1 MPDFRILIV
10 EDSPTQAEGL
20 RYFLEENELDAEI
33 ARSAEAAL
41 EILAERRFDIV
52 LSDVMMP
59 GLNGY
64 ELCVRIKSMEA
75 PPAVILLTSQNHP
88 GDVVRGLAAGADN
101 YITKPYDPGQL
112 LARIERVRGA
122 IGQVEAAGS
131 ATSDVEFL
139 GENFSIGADRPQI
152 LGFLLAAFEDLAR
165 SNTELEAS
173 KRAAESATRARDEVL
188 ATVSHD
194 LRNPLAT
201 IYTSAAMMLEMSVS
215 EHIRTQQ
222 IALIHR
228 TANRMMRLLED
239 LLDVS
244 RMDAGHFSVNREA
257 QPIGDI
263 MGDVLEM
270 LQPVA
275 AAQGLSIMED
285 IVAPET
291 QVLADRNRLIQAI
304 TNVTANAVK
313 FTPAGGTISLAT
325 RNDAEMVTLEIT
337 DTGAGIPA
345 HHLPHIF
352 NRFYQV
358 EGGPTKTGAG
368 LGLAIV
374 KGIVEAHGGTVE
386 VRSTVGEGTTFS
398 ITLPRG

>member
-1 MPDFRILIV
+1 MDDFRILIV

-20 RYFLEENELDAEI
+20 RYFLEENELDAEV
-33 ARSAEAAL
+33 ARSAEQAL
-41 EILAERRFDIV
+41 LILAERRFDLV

-64 ELCVRIKSMEA
+64 ELCVRIKGMDA

-112 LARIERVRGA
+112 LARIERVRGTL
-122 IGQVEAAGS
+122 GRTENAGP
-131 ATSDVEFL
+131 TSDVEFL
-139 GENFSIGADRPQI
+139 GETFSIAADRPQI

-244 RMDAGHFSVNREA
+244 RMDAGHFSVNLTS

-263 MGDVLEM
+263 IGDVLEM
-270 LQPVA
+270 LEPIA
-275 AAQGLSIMED
+275 AAQALSVVED
-285 IVAPET
+285 IAEPQT
-291 QVLADRNRLIQAI
+291 LVLADRNRLIQAI
-304 TNVTANAVK
+304 SNVTANAVK
-313 FTPAGGTISLAT
+313 FTPAGGTISLVT
-325 RNDAEMVTLEIT
+325 RNDEHMVTLEIT

-352 NRFYQV
+352 DRFYQV

-374 KGIVEAHGGTVE
+374 KGIVEAHGGSVE
-386 VRSTVGEGTTFS
+386 VWSTVGEGTTFS
-398 ITLPRG
+398 IALPRG